1 MTKRTKIRQGSL
13 SSVSDAGV
21 RMAADRQGQ
30 NESEYRAL
38 VWALAPTPSPEGRVG
53 TRRCQFAGSATTV

>member
-53 TRRCQFAGSATTV
+53 TR